1 MTTATATDTAPA
13 SAITVA
19 VPAAVA
25 GPTGR
30 RLVLPRARGFAAAA
44 LVAALSI
51 PVTGAG
57 SAIGAPHAP
66 SLASTV
72 AATDALTT
80 PVSVG
85 KLHV

>member
-1 MTTATATDTAPA
+1 MTTTTATDTAPA

-57 SAIGAPHAP
+57 SAIGAPHAR
-66 SLASTV
+66 LASTV

-85 KLHV
+85 KLQV

>member
-1 MTTATATDTAPA
+1 MTTTAIASVPVPVTARAATTP
-13 SAITVA
+13 
-19 VPAAVA
+19 
-25 GPTGR
+25 GR
-30 RLVLPRARGFAAAA
+30 HHLVLPRARGLAAAA
-44 LVAALSI
+44 GLVAALSI

-66 SLASTV
+66 SLTSTV